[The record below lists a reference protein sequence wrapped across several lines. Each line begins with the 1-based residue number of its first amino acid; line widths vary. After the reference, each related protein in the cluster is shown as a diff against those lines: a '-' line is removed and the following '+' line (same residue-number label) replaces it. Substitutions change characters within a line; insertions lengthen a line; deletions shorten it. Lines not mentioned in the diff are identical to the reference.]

1 LIKPIKTD
9 ANAPEFIQLSQ
20 LLGAS
25 INDAYKFL
33 EQPKILIPVPL
44 HWISLVRRGFN
55 QSHTI
60 ARQLG
65 LLLDNSLVRTDI
77 LYRSRYSKPQH
88 LQGKKDRLRSMA
100 EAFEVKNS
108 APVAGMRLALI
119 DDVMTT
125 GATARAAAS
134 ALLKVG
140 AQSVDIW
147 CIART
152 GWHIEAA

>member
-1 LIKPIKTD
+1 
-9 ANAPEFIQLSQ
+9 
-20 LLGAS
+20 LLGAF
-25 INDAYKFL
+25 INNSYKSL
-33 EQPKILIPVPL
+33 KRPKILIPVPL

-60 ARQLG
+60 AQRLS
-65 LLLDNSLVRTDI
+65 LLLDNSLVRTDV

-100 EAFEVKNS
+100 DAFEVKNS
-108 APVAGMRLALI
+108 SPVAGMRLALI
-119 DDVMTT
+119 DDVVTT

-134 ALLKVG
+134 CLLKAG